1 MEFSIRI
8 SYKRPS
14 TDVAWGK
21 PSKDYEDYVE
31 KTYDDTGKRL
41 SVVEEGEDTLER
53 TQTTVWKD
61 QESFFEFKT
70 DAICMFGCFQGSSFS
85 NKINQNL
92 RNLMNKKVPCTFTV
106 LL

>member
-31 KTYDDTGKRL
+31 MTYDDTGNRL
-41 SVVEEGEDTLER
+41 SGVEEGEDTLER

-70 DAICMFGCFQGSSFS
+70 DATVNNWLTESANNRDANGIEKTRVE
-85 NKINQNL
+85 NKEG
-92 RNLMNKKVPCTFTV
+92 FFD
-106 LL
+106 